1 MKNQE
6 ETFQPEERLCAETG
20 NMKGAALRNRGSCA
34 SLEGGSLG
42 SY

>member
-20 NMKGAALRNRGSCA
+20 SIKGADLGNRGSCG
-34 SLEGGSLG
+34 SLDGGSLG